1 VILSDLGKLSISL
14 LHVTFTHKGI
24 PMDRQSLAEK
34 IKVLKHTKQ
43 ISWRQI
49 AGAVGRSPGFITAA
63 LLGQMS
69 LGKDEAETIG
79 RLLSLDEDE
88 IALLQ
93 QTPYRG
99 SLPTAIPTDPLIYRF
114 YEITQVF
121 GTTLKELI
129 EEEFGDGI
137 MSAIDFELSVE
148 RIPDPKGDR
157 VKVTLNGKF
166 LPYRKY

>member
-1 VILSDLGKLSISL
+1 MNRQL
-14 LHVTFTHKGI
+14 LTETIVLRKHIKGI
-24 PMDRQSLAEK
+24 TWKNLAEA
-34 IKVLKHTKQ
+34 I
-43 ISWRQI
+43 
-49 AGAVGRSPGFITAA
+49 GRSPGFATAA

-69 LGKDEAETIG
+69 LSEDEAQKVG
-79 RLLSLDEDE
+79 QLLDLSEDE

-93 QTPYRG
+93 QVPYRG
-99 SLPTAIPTDPLIYRF
+99 SLPTAIPIDPLIYRF

-121 GTTLKELI
+121 GTTLKALI

-137 MSAIDFELSVE
+137 MSAIDFELNVD
-148 RIPDPKGDR
+148 RISDSKGDR

>member
-1 VILSDLGKLSISL
+1 
-14 LHVTFTHKGI
+14 
-24 PMDRQSLAEK
+24 MNRQSLAEK
-34 IKVLKHTKQ
+34 IVALKHTKQ
-43 ISWRQI
+43 VSWKELAEAI
-49 AGAVGRSPGFITAA
+49 GRSPGFVTAA

-69 LGKDEAETIG
+69 LSKDEAQTTG
-79 RLLSLDEDE
+79 RLLGLNEDD

-114 YEITQVF
+114 YEITQGF
-121 GTTLKELI
+121 GTTLKALI

-137 MSAIDFELSVE
+137 MSAIDFELSVD
-148 RIPDPKGDR
+148 RVPDPKGDR
-157 VKVTLNGKF
+157 VKVTFNGKF

>member
-1 VILSDLGKLSISL
+1 
-14 LHVTFTHKGI
+14 
-24 PMDRQSLAEK
+24 MNRQSLAEK
-34 IKVLKHTKQ
+34 IVALKQAKQ
-43 ISWRQI
+43 ISWKELSQKI
-49 AGAVGRSPGFITAA
+49 GRAPGFATAA

-69 LGKDEAETIG
+69 LSEDEAQKVG
-79 RLLSLDEDE
+79 LLLGLDQDE

-93 QTPYRG
+93 QAPFRG

-121 GTTLKELI
+121 GTTLKALI

-137 MSAIDFELSVE
+137 MSAIDFELSVD

-157 VKVTLNGKF
+157 VKVTFNGKF

>member
-1 VILSDLGKLSISL
+1 MNRPAL
-14 LHVTFTHKGI
+14 T
-24 PMDRQSLAEK
+24 EK
-34 IKVLKHTKQ
+34 IIAQKGVKRL
-43 ISWRQI
+43 SWQDLAQAI
-49 AGAVGRSPGFITAA
+49 GRSPGFATAA

-69 LGKDEAETIG
+69 LSEDEAHKIGYLLGLEET
-79 RLLSLDEDE
+79 E

-93 QTPYRG
+93 QVPYRG
-99 SLPTAIPTDPLIYRF
+99 SLPSAIPTDPLVYRF
-114 YEITQVF
+114 YEITQIF

-137 MSAIDFELSVE
+137 MSAIDFELSVD
-148 RIPDPKGDR
+148 RVPDPKGDR

>member
-1 VILSDLGKLSISL
+1 
-14 LHVTFTHKGI
+14 
-24 PMDRQSLAEK
+24 MAMNRQALTEK
-34 IKVLKHTKQ
+34 IVALKSTKQ
-43 ISWRQI
+43 ISWKQLAEVI
-49 AGAVGRSPGFITAA
+49 GRSPGFVTAA

-69 LGKDEAETIG
+69 LNKDEAQTIG
-79 RLLSLDEDE
+79 KLLGLNEDD

-121 GTTLKELI
+121 GTTLKALI

-137 MSAIDFELSVE
+137 MSAIDFELSVD
-148 RIPDPKGDR
+148 RVLDPKGDR
-157 VKVTLNGKF
+157 VKVTFNGKF

>member
-1 VILSDLGKLSISL
+1 
-14 LHVTFTHKGI
+14 
-24 PMDRQSLAEK
+24 MNRQSLAEK
-34 IKVLKHTKQ
+34 IVALKYAKQ
-43 ISWRQI
+43 ISWKRLAEAI
-49 AGAVGRSPGFITAA
+49 GRSPGFVTAA

-69 LGKDEAETIG
+69 LNTDEAQTVG
-79 RLLSLDEDE
+79 RLLGLNEDE
-88 IALLQ
+88 VALLQ

-121 GTTLKELI
+121 GTTLKALI

-148 RIPDPKGDR
+148 RVPDPKGDR
-157 VKVTLNGKF
+157 VKVTFNGKF

>member
-1 VILSDLGKLSISL
+1 
-14 LHVTFTHKGI
+14 
-24 PMDRQSLAEK
+24 MNRQALTEK
-34 IKVLKHTKQ
+34 IIGQKYLKRL
-43 ISWRQI
+43 SWKDLAKAI
-49 AGAVGRSPGFITAA
+49 GRSPGFATAA

-69 LGKDEAETIG
+69 LSEDEAHKIG
-79 RLLSLDEDE
+79 YLLGLEANE

-93 QTPYRG
+93 QVPYRG
-99 SLPTAIPTDPLIYRF
+99 SLPGAIPTDPLIYRF
-114 YEITQVF
+114 YEITQIF
-121 GTTLKELI
+121 GSTLKALI

-137 MSAIDFELSVE
+137 MSAIDFELSVD